1 VSELSEHRRLVR
13 ESLLRCT
20 GIVVVLFGAYFVLP
34 LRGDRAWVGVLLGLA
49 VLGATIPLAVTRLRR
64 VLTSD
69 RPGVEAAE
77 ALVALVSMLITGF
90 AAVFYFMNREGEH
103 FNGLDTRVD
112 AVYFT
117 VTTLATVGYG
127 DITATSQASRLIIT
141 GQMLLNLLFVGV
153 AVRVFLTAARRRAGE
168 RFPDETF

>member
-1 VSELSEHRRLVR
+1 VNQRSEHHRLVR
-13 ESLLRCT
+13 ESLLRCA
-20 GIVVVLFGAYFVLP
+20 GIVVVLFGAFFLLP
-34 LRGDRAWVGVLLGLA
+34 LRGDRAWFGVALGI
-49 VLGATIPLAVTRLRR
+49 VILGGTIPLAVVRLRR

-69 RPGVEAAE
+69 RPGIEAAE
-77 ALVALVSMLITGF
+77 ALVSLVSMLITGF

-127 DITATSQASRLIIT
+127 DISATSQASRLIVT

-153 AVRVFLTAARRRAGE
+153 AVRVFITAARRRAGQ
-168 RFPDETF
+168 RFPDDTF